1 MNTFRTSNIN
11 DSIYVM
17 ETSRL
22 ITILILFT
30 LTLRYLPRDISNG
43 MPIVTSKLII
53 TSCHMNYRQVA
64 FYTSL

>member
-22 ITILILFT
+22 ITISILFT
-30 LTLRYLPRDISNG
+30 FNLTIHSPRYIKWNAHRDVEVDYDLMS
-43 MPIVTSKLII
+43 
-53 TSCHMNYRQVA
+53 YE
-64 FYTSL
+64 